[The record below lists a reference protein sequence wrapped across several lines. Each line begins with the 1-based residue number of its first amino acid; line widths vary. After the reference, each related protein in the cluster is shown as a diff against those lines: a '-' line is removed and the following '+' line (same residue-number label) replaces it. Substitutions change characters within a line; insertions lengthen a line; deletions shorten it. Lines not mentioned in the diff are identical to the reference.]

1 MGYEENVL
9 NILFK
14 KEKEDKFSKVF
25 FFSPQLCSYFPSIS
39 SDFLG
44 STGSE
49 TYLNLLHKTSNADAC

>member
-14 KEKEDKFSKVF
+14 KEKGDKFSKV

-44 STGSE
+44 SIGSE
-49 TYLNLLHKTSNADAC
+49 THLNLLHKTSNADAR